1 MNEFVIDE
9 RGNCSVCG
17 GTHYGSS
24 RRQCPLKSEMSIE
37 ENTAKPA
44 VKPPRLV
51 VIDRTM
57 LVSAI
62 ACNTDASPPEAAS
75 IVNTVLYKQKQ
86 TSTDEFTF
94 RLNDGNV
101 KRLTLDRLNSMIAAT
116 VGPSHHLRGVDRM
129 KKAPA
134 VLDAIADRVLA
145 YRPKP
150 KSKPAKKRARQ
161 RKKIQRESCI

>member
-1 MNEFVIDE
+1 
-9 RGNCSVCG
+9 
-17 GTHYGSS
+17 
-24 RRQCPLKSEMSIE
+24 MSTE

-86 TSTDEFTF
+86 TSTDPYDIH
-94 RLNDGNV
+94 NG
-101 KRLTLDRLNSMIAAT
+101 MY
-116 VGPSHHLRGVDRM
+116 VDRCDDNIGLCN
-129 KKAPA
+129 ALRA
-134 VLDAIADRVLA
+134 IYAIAGED
-145 YRPKP
+145 
-150 KSKPAKKRARQ
+150 SKVQEIVNTA
-161 RKKIQRESCI
+161 IEEFGL

>member
-86 TSTDEFTF
+86 TSTDPYDIH
-94 RLNDGNV
+94 NG
-101 KRLTLDRLNSMIAAT
+101 MY
-116 VGPSHHLRGVDRM
+116 VDRCDDNIGLCN
-129 KKAPA
+129 A
-134 VLDAIADRVLA
+134 LITIYSIAG
-145 YRPKP
+145 
-150 KSKPAKKRARQ
+150 
-161 RKKIQRESCI
+161 